1 MSADETAVPDN
12 EDLKA
17 KMRDALERKKSNDRG
32 VASKGHGER
41 GQSETHGPVGGKREF
56 RRKSG

>member
-1 MSADETAVPDN
+1 MSDDDKSAVGN

-17 KMRDALERKKSNDRG
+17 RMREALERKQSNDRG
-32 VASKGHGER
+32 VEHADRTQGKAPDGHG
-41 GQSETHGPVGGKREF
+41 PKGGKREF